1 MLGYAGHNTGGQETA
16 ARLDF
21 LRKVFD
27 VSGSVPAS
35 LLAGCVNSLLG
46 VDGQD
51 DTFQFIRNCTTWWH
65 DDNKELTRQLR
76 NLLRGMHH
84 GSLSMFLKVQREQA
98 KHLNMIIIQH
108 TKEEDCTHYQIS
120 HEGLC
125 KLDCVML
132 GMTYQVRMP

>member
-27 VSGSVPAS
+27 VSDSVPAS

-51 DTFQFIRNCTTWWH
+51 DTFQFMRNCTTWWH
-65 DDNKELTRQLR
+65 DDNEDFTRQLH
-76 NLLRGMHH
+76 NLLRGMQHAYFQH
-84 GSLSMFLKVQREQA
+84 VLEGAICASHALGHDLYGAHKARRLYSLSDK
-98 KHLNMIIIQH
+98 
-108 TKEEDCTHYQIS
+108 
-120 HEGLC
+120 
-125 KLDCVML
+125 
-132 GMTYQVRMP
+132 P